1 MSTLLIIAQVI
12 AAVSLFAGTFIG
24 TWVALRWLE
33 DHYGKT
39 KALLF
44 VLVAL
49 SATLYSNFMG
59 APL

>member
-33 DHYGKT
+33 DH
-39 KALLF
+39 
-44 VLVAL
+44 
-49 SATLYSNFMG
+49 
-59 APL
+59 